1 MFGGAFLTPGSIAAP
16 DAPKEMAGSVLLV
29 RAKSLEE
36 VRANVE
42 ADIYWKSGVV
52 SISKSSSTL
61 NLFLILPS
69 QWDKEKVVIAP
80 LRRAIGPVLED
91 DPDV

>member
-1 MFGGAFLTPGSIAAP
+1 MFGGAFLTPESIAEP
-16 DAPKEMAGSVLLV
+16 GAPKEMAGSLLLV

-36 VRANVE
+36 VRTNVE

-52 SISKSSSTL
+52 SLCRSSSTL
-61 NLFLILPS
+61 NLILPN
-69 QWDKEKVVIAP
+69 QWDKQKVVIAP

>member
-1 MFGGAFLTPGSIAAP
+1 MTGSL
-16 DAPKEMAGSVLLV
+16 LLV
-29 RAKSLEE
+29 RAKSIEE
-36 VRANVE
+36 VRTNIE

-52 SISKSSSTL
+52 GLWEVVCHQT
-61 NLFLILPS
+61 NLPN

-80 LRRAIGPVLED
+80 LRRAIGPILEN

>member
-1 MFGGAFLTPGSIAAP
+1 MFGGAFLTPESILTP
-16 DAPKEMAGSVLLV
+16 DAPKEMAGSLLLV

-36 VRANVE
+36 VRKNVQ

-52 SISKSSSTL
+52 SLQI
-61 NLFLILPS
+61 FLYLDLMLPN
-69 QWDKEKVVIAP
+69 QWDKERVIIAP
-80 LRRAIGPVLED
+80 LRRAIGPVLEN